1 MTLHTNIPN
10 EYKQIPII
18 QIKRDEIIKKKI
30 IEKKDVSPVPWKETP
45 LDVVLIWLQK
55 HAHMD

>member
-30 IEKKDVSPVPWKETP
+30 IEKKDVSPVP
-45 LDVVLIWLQK
+45 
-55 HAHMD
+55 